1 MSEKERE
8 YYEEIIKTLREIQED
23 VKSMLNKESE

>member
-1 MSEKERE
+1 MSEKEKE

-23 VKSMLNKESE
+23 VKNMLNKESE